1 MDTTRRENKRN
12 LKREIERERVDG
24 GEDKEDGGGR
34 MRGNQEDKGDGS
46 LRRTGEK
53 ESEQIRP

>member
-46 LRRTGEK
+46 LWRTGEK